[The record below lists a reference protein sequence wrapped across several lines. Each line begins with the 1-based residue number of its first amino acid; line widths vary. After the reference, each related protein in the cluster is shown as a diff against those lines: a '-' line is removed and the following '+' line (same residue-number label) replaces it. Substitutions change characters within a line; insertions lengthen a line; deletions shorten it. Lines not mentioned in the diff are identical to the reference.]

1 MRESALEQRFNRKV
15 RELGGQS
22 YKICPE
28 YTAGIPD
35 RMVLLP
41 GGRLYLVEL
50 KADNGALRPI
60 QRVWHER
67 ARELGTE
74 VVVLKG
80 NAEVDAWL
88 GSV

>member
-15 RELGGQS
+15 QQRGGQS

-28 YTAGIPD
+28 YCAGIPD
-35 RMVLLP
+35 RMVLMP

-50 KADNGALRPI
+50 KADDGALRPI

-67 ARELGTE
+67 ARELGTT
-74 VVVLKG
+74 VVVLQG

-88 GSV
+88 ESI